1 MNIQF
6 ISKLFEVLNT
16 HQKLRII
23 IFGVFVLI
31 IMFLETFS
39 LGMFYPFLQSVTNS
53 EIDSRV
59 NEILININN
68 HLNLSMNIQLTALSL
83 FAFLIVIKNL
93 FFFYFEYWQMNFI
106 RDLKV
111 NLKSKMLKN
120 ILKMIMK
127 KYLILRLQLM

>member
-6 ISKLFEVLNT
+6 ISRLFEVLNT

-59 NEILININN
+59 KEILININSQQSQQN
-68 HLNLSMNIQLTALSL
+68 YSWTYADQTA
-83 FAFLIVIKNL
+83 
-93 FFFYFEYWQMNFI
+93 
-106 RDLKV
+106 
-111 NLKSKMLKN
+111 
-120 ILKMIMK
+120 
-127 KYLILRLQLM
+127 

>member
-1 MNIQF
+1 MGIKF
-6 ISKLFEVLNT
+6 ISRLFEVLNT
-16 HQKLRII
+16 YQKLQII
-23 IFGVFVLI
+23 IFGGFVLI

-59 NEILININN
+59 KEILMNINN
-68 HLNLSMNIQLTALSL
+68 YLNLSMNVQLVALSL

-93 FFFYFEYWQMNFI
+93 FIFYFEYWQMNFI

-127 KYLILRLQLM
+127 KYLILRPQLM